1 MSIQAGKNIIEF
13 LLNGEKEPQIEEEL
27 ITQVKHFSRILE
39 KGEIEEIPKT
49 IGDIFNLSWNTPIDI
64 EQREQFLAVL
74 FTLYAKDLIDIKLV
88 KEVFQHLQLT
98 DSLKHEN
105 IILFFLIYSTKK
117 VKKREI
123 DYFQYLNFCRDM
135 GIKPRSFSEF
145 IAILEKLN
153 VPFTINQKTQELA
166 EKLEKMVKLLQEKS
180 NYLEEFIPNFPT
192 EVLEFLDFFIDYKLL
207 SELDLR
213 YSEFIISELS
223 LDKKTSI
230 PEVQKKIENL
240 LNKSKYPIVPITYKP
255 FFEKIREKVEPR
267 IVKLEELANT
277 PPKLIKEFA
286 SKKAYSCHKLAQ
298 KVRITFLGGGGI
310 GNMAILIQHNND
322 AILLDYGMSVSN
334 YSIPRWHPSL
344 RTVKAI
350 LVTHA
355 HLDHIGALP
364 YLVNI
369 DEEKRWYGSV
379 NTKVIGEKLLFNTST
394 MLKGIPDEKLLSPYL
409 KAIKSESTLIHF
421 FNRFNPLKP
430 KKSIEISPEFL
441 ITPIPS
447 SHVFGSYGYLIEI
460 FGKRILFTGDFK
472 VEKSYLFKGAEFP
485 TDADVTIFDG
495 TYYNRNLKKV
505 DNETTVLNAVKQN
518 KKVIIPAFS
527 VGRAQ
532 EMYTLL
538 EKLRLTKE
546 HNVKIVGLASEIT
559 KLMGISGDH
568 TLLKSMNADEFE
580 DGDIV
585 IAGNGMLQGGTSR
598 LLLDET
604 RDNDDVGVIICGYQA
619 PETLGYSLKTNHP
632 VALNQYSQQIYN
644 LQISGHTT
652 PRNLDK
658 FISELNGKKIMVHTP
673 ENITI
678 KHKDLVVPQFNETL
692 TMSV

>member
-1 MSIQAGKNIIEF
+1 MYIQKTKNIIEF
-13 LLNGEKEPQIEEEL
+13 LLNGGKDLKIEEEL
-27 ITQVKHFSRILE
+27 LEQVQQFSKTIE
-39 KGEIEEIPKT
+39 TGEIEEIPKS
-49 IGDIFNLSWNTPIDI
+49 ISNIFNLSWNSSIDI
-64 EQREQFLAVL
+64 EHKEQFLSLL
-74 FTLYAKDLIDIKLV
+74 FILYAKDLIDIKIL
-88 KEVFQHLQLT
+88 KENFQHFQLT
-98 DSLKHEN
+98 NDLKHEYV
-105 IILFFLIYSTKK
+105 IMSFLIYSIKNNK
-117 VKKREI
+117 SKEI
-123 DYFQYLNFCRDM
+123 DYIQYLNFCREI
-135 GIKPRSFSEF
+135 GIRPRYFSEF
-145 IAILEKLN
+145 KTILEKLEL
-153 VPFTINQKTQELA
+153 PFSISQKDQNLA
-166 EKLEKMVKLLQEKS
+166 EKLEKVVKFLQEKS
-180 NYLEEFIPNFPT
+180 NYLEEFIPNFQT
-192 EVLEFLDFFIDYKLL
+192 EVLEYLDFFIDYKLL
-207 SELDLR
+207 SELDLK
-213 YSEFIISELS
+213 YCDFVVSKLS
-223 LDKKTSI
+223 LDKKVTI

-255 FFEKIREKVEPR
+255 FFEKIREKIEPR
-267 IVKLEELANT
+267 TVKLEELANT
-277 PPKLIKEFA
+277 PPKLVKEFA

-334 YSIPRWHPSL
+334 YSIPRWHPTL

-364 YLVNI
+364 YLMNT

-379 NTKVIGEKLLFNTST
+379 NTKIIGEKLLFNTSA
-394 MLKGIPDEKLLSPYL
+394 MLKGIPDEKLFSPYL
-409 KAIKSESTLIHF
+409 KAIKSESTLIDF

-430 KKSIEISPEFL
+430 KKPIEISPEFL
-441 ITPIPS
+441 ITPISS

-472 VEKSYLFKGAEFP
+472 LEKSNLFSGAKLP

-495 TYYNRNLKKV
+495 TYYNRKLSKV

-518 KKVIIPAFS
+518 SKVIIPAFS

-532 EMYTLL
+532 EMYSLL

-546 HNVKIVGLASEIT
+546 HNIKIVGLASEIT
-559 KLMGISGDH
+559 KLMGIPGDH

-598 LLLDET
+598 LLLEET
-604 RDNDDVGVIICGYQA
+604 RNDDNVGVIICGYQA

-652 PRNLDK
+652 PKNLDV
-658 FISELNGKKIMVHTP
+658 FISELSGKKIMVHTP
-673 ENITI
+673 ENII
-678 KHKDLVVPQFNETL
+678 VKHKDIVVPKFSETL
-692 TMSV
+692 ALNV